1 VFTDDDIDFSAYC
14 FEIDCHEC
22 PYFLRFDIC
31 SPEYSTNLWS
41 EV

>member
-1 VFTDDDIDFSAYC
+1 MNINDEIDFSAYC
-14 FEIDCHEC
+14 LKISCLEC

-31 SPEYSTNLWS
+31 RPEYETNLYI